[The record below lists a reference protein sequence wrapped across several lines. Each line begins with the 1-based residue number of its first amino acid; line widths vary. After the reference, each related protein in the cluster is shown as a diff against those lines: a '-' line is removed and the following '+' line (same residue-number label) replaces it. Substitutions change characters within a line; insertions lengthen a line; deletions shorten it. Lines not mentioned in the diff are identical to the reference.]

1 MDGPARDVVAPA
13 AETAANSAAGGYG
26 ALMLTSL
33 VVLVLVCVAAW
44 IALRLVGR
52 WLEGRRVGGGV
63 HVVARVPLEP
73 RRALYVV
80 EAGGRRLLVGS
91 SEGGVSLVTELAPE
105 EVGQGAAEVAP
116 VAAQAGQAGPPRGF
130 AELVAMAMH
139 RRRERKAASS

>member
-13 AETAANSAAGGYG
+13 AETAAHGAASGYG

-44 IALRLVGR
+44 LALRLVGR

-105 EVGQGAAEVAP
+105 VVEQGAADAR
-116 VAAQAGQAGPPRGF
+116 AATEPAARPRGF
-130 AELVAMAMH
+130 AELVAMAMQ
-139 RRRERKAASS
+139 RRRERKVASS

>member
-1 MDGPARDVVAPA
+1 MH
-13 AETAANSAAGGYG
+13 ETSGGGYG

-44 IALRLVGR
+44 VALRLVAR

-63 HVVARVPLEP
+63 SVVARVPLEP

-80 EAGGRRLLVGS
+80 EAGGRRLLIGS

-105 EVGQGAAEVAP
+105 IAP
-116 VAAQAGQAGPPRGF
+116 LPDDVAAPASAARPRGF
-130 AELVAMAMH
+130 AELVAMAMN
-139 RRRERKAASS
+139 RRRERKAAS